1 MTTRADLGVRHRA
14 SGIVASAL
22 EVMVFSPQL
31 TRNVVQFVLPRGA
44 ASRQY
49 GDVGHFAIEI
59 YLPVRATNKDE
70 SR

>member
-1 MTTRADLGVRHRA
+1 MSTRADLAVRHFA

-31 TRNVVQFVLPRGA
+31 TRSAVQLYYPGA